1 MNMDTNKLVGK
12 LEKFFDLSKKKQENK
27 RDKLLKIIE
36 KLERK
41 KSRLGVKLME
51 EGKLDDTSARDQDL
65 SKELKVISELI
76 KKGKRKALSQS
87 SDEAAS

>member
-1 MNMDTNKLVGK
+1 MGTNKLVGK
-12 LEKFFDLSKKKQENK
+12 LEGFFDLSKKKQEIK
-27 RDKLLKIIE
+27 RDKLLEIIE

-51 EGKLDDTSARDQDL
+51 EGKLDDTSARYQDL

-76 KKGKRKALSQS
+76 KKGKKKALSYS
-87 SDEAAS
+87 ADEAAS

>member
-1 MNMDTNKLVGK
+1 MVTSKLIGK
-12 LEKFFDLSKKKQENK
+12 LEGFFDLSKKKQEIK
-27 RDKLLKIIE
+27 RDKLLEIIE

-51 EGKLDDTSARDQDL
+51 EGKLDDTSARYQDL

-76 KKGKRKALSQS
+76 KKGKKKALSYS
-87 SDEAAS
+87 ADEAAS

>member
-1 MNMDTNKLVGK
+1 MDTNKLVGK

-27 RDKLLKIIE
+27 RDKLLEIIE

-51 EGKLDDTSARDQDL
+51 EGKLDDTSARYQDL

-76 KKGKRKALSQS
+76 KKGKKKALSYS
-87 SDEAAS
+87 ADEAAS